1 MLVFA
6 DSTWMYHKERISR
19 TPKLTLWVPTEA
31 KYVNVCQELTI
42 SQMLQLLVDKGD
54 SLETPIIKFLLVE
67 QREEITTDE
76 EKPKSKK
83 QC

>member
-1 MLVFA
+1 MVFA
-6 DSTWMYHKERISR
+6 DSTWMYHKERINR
-19 TPKLTLWVPTEA
+19 TPKLTLWVPNEA

-67 QREEITTDE
+67 QREETTTDE

-83 QC
+83 LC